1 MFATSRRTAVVAVV
15 IAALAACGCSGP
27 SPTGPSALPTETST
41 MVVFSQNLDDV
52 EAGGQR
58 VVNFTVPHR
67 GTLAVTVRWN
77 DPANNVV
84 AVLTGT
90 NCRSLRNSDGDCS
103 VRHSVERE
111 ARTGRE
117 QFIAS
122 PDAAGAYEL
131 MLENE
136 GPGLESIRV
145 NAELTSEVAAPP
157 AFPSPAPT
165 QPPAHYPYPTPT
177 PRESGHPR

>member
-1 MFATSRRTAVVAVV
+1 MFDTSRRTAVVAVV
-15 IAALAACGCSGP
+15 IAALTACGCTSSSATGP
-27 SPTGPSALPTETST
+27 SPLATETST
-41 MVVFSQNLDDV
+41 MIVLSQNLDDV
-52 EAGGQR
+52 EAGTQR
-58 VVNFTVPHR
+58 LLNFTVPRR
-67 GTLAVTVRWN
+67 GTLVITVRWN

-103 VRHSVERE
+103 VRRSVERE

-131 MLENE
+131 LLENE
-136 GPGLESIRV
+136 GPGVESIRV
-145 NAELTSEVAAPP
+145 NAELTSEVAVPP
-157 AFPSPAPT
+157 PTPSPDT
-165 QPPAHYPYPTPT
+165 SPAATPT
-177 PRESGHPR
+177 PRQSGYPR

>member
-27 SPTGPSALPTETST
+27 STTGPSALPTETST
-41 MVVFSQNLDDV
+41 MIVLSQNLDDV
-52 EAGGQR
+52 EPGSQR
-58 VVNFTVPHR
+58 LLNFTVPRR

-90 NCRSLRNSDGDCS
+90 NCRSLRSSDGDCS
-103 VRHSVERE
+103 VRRSVERE

-117 QFIAS
+117 QFIAN

-131 MLENE
+131 LLENE
-136 GPGLESIRV
+136 GPGVESIRV
-145 NAELTSEVAAPP
+145 NAELTSEVAVPP
-157 AFPSPAPT
+157 AEPSPASS
-165 QPPAHYPYPTPT
+165 PAATPT
-177 PRESGHPR
+177 PHRSGEPR